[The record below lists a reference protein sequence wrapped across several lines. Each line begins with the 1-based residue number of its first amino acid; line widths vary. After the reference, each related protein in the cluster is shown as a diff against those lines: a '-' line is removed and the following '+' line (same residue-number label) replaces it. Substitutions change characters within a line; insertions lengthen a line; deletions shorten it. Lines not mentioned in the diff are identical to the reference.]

1 MPSAWGC
8 RGCRVRLVYWW
19 ARLPFAE
26 SSSLVAMTE
35 NFTPAQLTPV
45 VNEVDGVDPA
55 LVEIG
60 RRYWTLAGFDAET
73 GFPIWAEA
81 ASTICDGRPY
91 VVAAAAVRAVLP
103 DLACPG
109 CQGPLSLTS
118 RAALEKIITGQPPTK
133 CVECD
138 TTLCDHAARILD
150 PSSKVRSQVGQQV
163 QQQRTQHLRQLRRDE
178 QDAILHERY
187 AIRMVPDTPIPAASV
202 REEVITL
209 ALLSYAPEPAPL
221 GPIRQWVDPLHPRTG
236 QSSSCVAEALL
247 AGLLCIHPDSPIN
260 AFVWEPES
268 FEAAFD
274 ALDP

>member
-1 MPSAWGC
+1 M
-8 RGCRVRLVYWW
+8 
-19 ARLPFAE
+19 
-26 SSSLVAMTE
+26 
-35 NFTPAQLTPV
+35 
-45 VNEVDGVDPA
+45 
-55 LVEIG
+55 
-60 RRYWTLAGFDAET
+60 
-73 GFPIWAEA
+73 
-81 ASTICDGRPY
+81 
-91 VVAAAAVRAVLP
+91 LP

-109 CQGPLSLTS
+109 CQGPPSLTS
-118 RAALEKIITGQPPTK
+118 RAALEKIIAGQPPTK

-138 TTLCDHAARILD
+138 TTLRDHASRILD
-150 PSSKVRSQVGQQV
+150 PSSKVRSQAG

-187 AIRMVPDTPIPAASV
+187 AIRMLPDTPIPAASV

-236 QSSSCVAEALL
+236 QSSSCVAEVLL

-268 FEAAFD
+268 FEAAVD
-274 ALDP
+274 ALDPEDDEEEQ